1 MQLASAPA
9 RRPERATRKAERGT
23 LWWALA
29 GIVGAGLV
37 IELCWLV
44 LTPLSFRMTHG
55 AEYTQTLLFE
65 HSTLSGWLDGLL
77 PLAVRLA
84 PAIQQQSTYIDPQLN
99 TLVGIFVLTSAAYLA
114 CVCLLDRVG
123 SSGSRLAVVVVVL
136 FALVFPLTLVPMPG
150 LLTTD
155 PFSYVMYG
163 RISFIYRL
171 NPYLVP
177 PGAFPSDP
185 LLGWIHPS
193 WVMQPSVYGPLWTDL
208 GWLMAKLGAGFS
220 LVDQVFS
227 YKLLANLAH
236 LVNLGLVWW
245 LLGRLLPAQRLTG
258 FALYA
263 WNPLVVFEFAGNA
276 HNDVLML
283 TLLLLGLVPSAVST
297 RPAVRREALSA
308 GSRAG
313 RSGALVAEG
322 APSPAPFAWSAVLVW
337 LSALV
342 KFTSGLV
349 SLFLLV
355 AWLRTRPRVRSMAAV
370 AVALLSL
377 TLLVSWRWLEW
388 PDALT
393 PLVQAA
399 SGSFYGNSLVDLVG
413 TSLGNRDL
421 AKLLTRG
428 LFLVYL
434 AWEIRQVWRASDTVR
449 AVLTASV
456 RGLTAVLVL
465 VLTWVLT
472 WYFTWPLT
480 LAVFLGWRTT
490 LTRVVVALSLT
501 CLPFIYLKHYWGDAM
516 PDALALLYL
525 APLVGLALR
534 RPSSRARTLPSAP
547 PAVRQTGPA
556 PQVPGPGV

>member
-1 MQLASAPA
+1 MAQ
-9 RRPERATRKAERGT
+9 RWT
-23 LWWALA
+23 LA
-29 GIVGAGLV
+29 GIVGAGLL

-55 AEYTQTLLFE
+55 AEYTQTLLVD
-65 HSTLSGWLDGLL
+65 HPLLASWLDGLL
-77 PLAVRLA
+77 PLAVRVA
-84 PAIQQQSTYIDPQLN
+84 PAVQQQSTYIDPQLN
-99 TLVGIFVLTSAAYLA
+99 TLVALFVLTSLAYLT
-114 CVCLLDRVG
+114 CVLVLDRLVVW
-123 SSGSRLAVVVVVL
+123 SRAAAVLIVV

-193 WVMQPSVYGPLWTDL
+193 WVMQPTVYGPLWTDL
-208 GWLMAKLGAGFS
+208 GWLMAKLGAGLD

-236 LVNLGLVWW
+236 FLNLGLVWW

-283 TLLLLGLVPSAVST
+283 TLLLLSLLPL
-297 RPAVRREALSA
+297 ALGA
-308 GSRAG
+308 
-313 RSGALVAEG
+313 RSGYASSAAVAW
-322 APSPAPFAWSAVLVW
+322 F
-337 LSALV
+337 SALV
-342 KFTSGLV
+342 KFTGGV
-349 SLFLLV
+349 VALFYVV
-355 AWLRTRPRVRSMAAV
+355 AWLRARPRLTCV
-370 AVALLSL
+370 ASLATGLLAL
-377 TLLVSWRWLEW
+377 TLLASWRWLPG
-388 PDALT
+388 PDALQ
-393 PLVQAA
+393 PLVQYA
-399 SGSFYGNSLVDLVG
+399 SGSIYGNSLVDLLG
-413 TSLGNRDL
+413 TWLGNRDV

-428 LFLVYL
+428 VFLAYL
-434 AWEIRQVWRASDTVR
+434 AWDIRQVWRAQDPLR
-449 AVLTASV
+449 AVITASV
-456 RGLTAVLVL
+456 RSLLLVLVL

-490 LTRVVVALSLT
+490 LTRVVVAISLT

-516 PDALALLYL
+516 PDALALAYL
-525 APLVGLALR
+525 VPLVGLALR
-534 RPSSRARTLPSAP
+534 RPSSRARTLPSAAP
-547 PAVRQTGPA
+547 GARRTGPA
-556 PQVPGPGV
+556 PQFPGPGA

>member
-1 MQLASAPA
+1 
-9 RRPERATRKAERGT
+9 
-23 LWWALA
+23 
-29 GIVGAGLV
+29 
-37 IELCWLV
+37 
-44 LTPLSFRMTHG
+44 
-55 AEYTQTLLFE
+55 
-65 HSTLSGWLDGLL
+65 
-77 PLAVRLA
+77 
-84 PAIQQQSTYIDPQLN
+84 
-99 TLVGIFVLTSAAYLA
+99 
-114 CVCLLDRVG
+114 
-123 SSGSRLAVVVVVL
+123 
-136 FALVFPLTLVPMPG
+136 MPG

-208 GWLMAKLGAGFS
+208 SWLMAKLGAGLD

-236 LVNLGLVWW
+236 LLNLGLVWW

-258 FALYA
+258 FAMYA

-283 TLLLLGLVPSAVST
+283 TCLLLGLVPLAASSRSAG
-297 RPAVRREALSA
+297 
-308 GSRAG
+308 GSRAF
-313 RSGALVAEG
+313 SQAQDALVSQG
-322 APSPAPFAWSAVLVW
+322 ARQPTAWAWSLPLVW

-349 SLFLLV
+349 ALFMLV
-355 AWLRTRPRVRSMAAV
+355 AWLRTRPRLGQVAALT
-370 AVALLSL
+370 AGLAAL

-388 PDALT
+388 PDALS

-399 SGSFYGNSLVDLVG
+399 SGSFYGNSLVDLLG
-413 TSLGNRDL
+413 TTFANRDL
-421 AKLLTRG
+421 AKLLTRAV
-428 LFLVYL
+428 FLAYL
-434 AWEIRQVWRASDTVR
+434 AWELRQVWQAEPASALR
-449 AVLTASV
+449 AVVTASV
-456 RGLTAVLVL
+456 RALTLVLVL

-472 WYFTWPLT
+472 WYFTWPLA
-480 LAVFLGWRTT
+480 LAVFLGWRTR
-490 LTRVVVALSLT
+490 LTQVVVALSLT

-516 PDALALLYL
+516 PDALTLLYL
-525 APLVGLALR
+525 VPLLGLAVR
-534 RPSSRARTLPSAP
+534 RPNTRARTLPSAP
-547 PAVRQTGPA
+547 PAARQTGP
-556 PQVPGPGV
+556 VPRVPEPGG